1 MCELTVP
8 ERSAITGVSPPSPK
22 RSSGLSL
29 FPAVKST
36 RAAPRP
42 YHAPVRNN
50 VLPVGYTTLEA
61 PAPLLDQVGVYLPYR
76 PSRIVFEAAGEHPT
90 ALVESVAMGSIAAPI
105 PGYVPKL
112 RSAERRG
119 GKECGSTCRSR
130 WQPYH

>member
-1 MCELTVP
+1 MLLFFFVFSSRRRHTICAVV
-8 ERSAITGVSPPSPK
+8 TGVQTCALPVSPPAPK

-29 FPAVKST
+29 FRAVKST
-36 RAAPRP
+36 RVAPRP

-105 PGYVPKL
+105 PDRK
-112 RSAERRG
+112 
-119 GKECGSTCRSR
+119 STRLS
-130 WQPYH
+130 